1 MSLGSVLN
9 TAKQAILSNLT
20 AINVT
25 GSNIANVNTP
35 GYTRLNPVFN
45 AVGTNSTSSSGRE
58 QVGVEISE
66 IKRVYDK
73 YLETQIVTQNSAV
86 GSATARNDLLTQIEG
101 VLNESTGSGVSD
113 ALSKFWSA
121 WDDLSANPSGE
132 SERSILVSAAQN
144 LSYVFNQ
151 RAEELYT
158 LQYNTDET
166 IAGDVE
172 KLNGYLNDMSALN
185 TEIVRIESSGGS
197 ASALRDSRSIL
208 LSNIS
213 SIIDINY
220 VEQDDGALYVYL
232 PENGKTLVEGSKN
245 WQLTVQPNS
254 SNSNL
259 NDIVF
264 TDDTANPLNNYIQ
277 GGELGGLLDIRD
289 VTLPAYI
296 DKLNQTASSIVNKV
310 NAQHMAGYD
319 QDGNI
324 GGLFFDKTTE
334 AKDMAVNAAI
344 VADSRMIAASSTL
357 NADGDNATA
366 MTAIKDDKMYASL
379 GTISFTGG
387 SSAVG
392 QINNIGQAYKDT
404 LQTLIG
410 SIANTAGGASPI
422 KATDAWS
429 TITSATVSVNDS
441 FTITGKKH
449 DGTEISGSFTINNTA
464 DTVQDLL
471 DYINTLYGASVA
483 SIDSEGKL
491 KIQDT
496 IAGDSSFSFNITKS
510 SSNSGTLDFG
520 TISST
525 GGILLTLGATGWTVT
540 DNGGYSEMPKG
551 SSVLSADAKTIT
563 IDLNGD
569 KTADITLNLSGT
581 WNSGDTISFSLSKQ
595 DSTTTIGGYY
605 SAFMARVG
613 QNTANSTLTLERE
626 QTIATQNSA
635 QREELSGVS
644 LDEEM
649 LNLIK
654 YQMAY
659 NAAGRVTGIVSELMD
674 TLIALGK

>member
-45 AVGTNSTSSSGRE
+45 SVGTNSTSSSGRE

-66 IKRVYDK
+66 IQRVYDK
-73 YLETQIVTQNSAV
+73 YLEAQIVTQNASV
-86 GSATARNDLLTQIEG
+86 GSATARNDLLSQIEG
-101 VLNESTGSGVSD
+101 VLNESTDNGVSD
-113 ALSKFWSA
+113 ALSQFWSA

-144 LSYVFNQ
+144 LTYVFNQ
-151 RAEELYT
+151 RAEELLT
-158 LQYNTDET
+158 LQQNTDET
-166 IAGDVE
+166 IVGDVD
-172 KLNGYLNDMSALN
+172 KLNGYLSDMSALN

-197 ASALRDSRSIL
+197 ASALRDSRASL

-213 SIIDINY
+213 SLIDINY
-220 VEQDDGALYVYL
+220 VEQSDGALYIYL

-310 NAQHMAGYD
+310 NAQNMAGYD

-324 GGLFFDKTTE
+324 GGLFFEKTVE
-334 AKDMAVNAAI
+334 AKDMEVSAAI
-344 VADSRMIAASSTL
+344 VADTRKIAASSTL

-366 MTAIKDDKMYASL
+366 MTALKDDKMYASMSR
-379 GTISFTGG
+379 ISITVG
-387 SSAVG
+387 SGSATG
-392 QINNIGQAYKDT
+392 QINNIGQSYKDT
-404 LQTLIG
+404 TSDITLVR
-410 SIANTAGGASPI
+410 GATS
-422 KATDAWS
+422 S
-429 TITSATVSVNDS
+429 TW
-441 FTITGKKH
+441 
-449 DGTEISGSFTINNTA
+449 
-464 DTVQDLL
+464 
-471 DYINTLYGASVA
+471 
-483 SIDSEGKL
+483 
-491 KIQDT
+491 
-496 IAGDSSFSFNITKS
+496 
-510 SSNSGTLDFG
+510 
-520 TISST
+520 TISNT
-525 GGILLTLGATGWTVT
+525 GGYTSLT
-540 DNGGYSEMPKG
+540 
-551 SSVLSADAKTIT
+551 VLSADNQSVTL
-563 IDLNGD
+563 DLNNNG
-569 KTADITLNLSGT
+569 TADITLNLSGS
-581 WNSGDTISFSLSKQ
+581 WAAGDTLKFSLSKQ
-595 DSTTTIGGYY
+595 DSTTTINGYY
-605 SAFMARVG
+605 GAFMARVG
-613 QNTANSTLTLERE
+613 QDTANSALAMERE
-626 QTIATQNSA
+626 QTIAAQNST

-674 TLIALGK
+674 TLIAIGK

>member
-66 IKRVYDK
+66 IQRVYDK
-73 YLETQIVTQNSAV
+73 YLEAQIVTQNAAV

-101 VLNESTGSGVSD
+101 VLNESSGSGVSD

-121 WDDLSANPSGE
+121 WDNLSANPSGD
-132 SERSILVSAAQN
+132 SERSVLVSAAQN
-144 LSYVFNQ
+144 LTYVFNQ
-151 RAEELYT
+151 RAEELFT
-158 LQYNTDET
+158 IQQNIDET

-185 TEIVRIESSGGS
+185 AEIVRIESSGGS
-197 ASALRDSRSIL
+197 ASALRDSRATL
-208 LSNIS
+208 LGNIS
-213 SIIDINY
+213 SMIDINY
-220 VEQDDGALYVYL
+220 VEQNDGALYIYL

-245 WQLTVQPNS
+245 WQLTVQSNS

-264 TDDTANPLNNYIQ
+264 TDDVATPLNNFIQ

-289 VTLPAYI
+289 VILPAYI
-296 DKLNQTASSIVNKV
+296 DKLDQTTSSIINKV

-357 NADGDNATA
+357 NADGDNAAA
-366 MTAIKDDKMYASL
+366 MTALKDDKIYASMSRISITV
-379 GTISFTGG
+379 GTG
-387 SSAVG
+387 SATG
-392 QINNIGQAYKDT
+392 QINNIGQSYKDT
-404 LQTLIG
+404 TSDITLVR
-410 SIANTAGGASPI
+410 GA
-422 KATDAWS
+422 T
-429 TITSATVSVNDS
+429 
-441 FTITGKKH
+441 
-449 DGTEISGSFTINNTA
+449 
-464 DTVQDLL
+464 
-471 DYINTLYGASVA
+471 
-483 SIDSEGKL
+483 
-491 KIQDT
+491 
-496 IAGDSSFSFNITKS
+496 S
-510 SSNSGTLDFG
+510 SSW
-520 TISST
+520 TI
-525 GGILLTLGATGWTVT
+525 GN
-540 DNGGYSEMPKG
+540 NGGYTSLK
-551 SSVLSADAKTIT
+551 VLSADNESVTL
-563 IDLNGD
+563 DLNDNG
-569 KTADITLNLSGT
+569 TADMTLNLSGS
-581 WNSGDTISFSLSKQ
+581 WAAGDTLKFSLSKQ

-613 QNTANSTLTLERE
+613 QDTANSTLAMERE
-626 QTIATQNSA
+626 QTIANQNST